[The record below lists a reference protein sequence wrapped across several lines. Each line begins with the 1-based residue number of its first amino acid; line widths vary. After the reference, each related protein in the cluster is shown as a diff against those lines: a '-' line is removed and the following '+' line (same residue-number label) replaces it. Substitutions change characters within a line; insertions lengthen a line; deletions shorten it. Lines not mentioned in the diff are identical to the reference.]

1 MHTDPLGRCLHEAL
15 GDVVRGAHDT
25 LRVRPESVSQIS
37 LLFRLA
43 NTHRFHIAVP
53 GSQLVA
59 GRGIVTLD
67 LDALSGIRGF
77 DPESQTL
84 HVEGG
89 ALVSTVEAH
98 LRARGLTLGARSD
111 LDPRQSVSAWLAS
124 GAPGARAHAD
134 DPVDQLLCGLH
145 VVLADSTEL
154 TIRPAPRRAVGP
166 DLIPAVVGGRAA
178 LGVIVGAHLV
188 ARRDTPRTQRTY
200 RFASRDAA
208 ESARAWIRG
217 HGVRPASITL
227 TGDGDSTLLKVS
239 IEGSRGVRDAC
250 LTTVARVTTERGG
263 VPCDDATPP
272 APAPMPAPGPSAIVR
287 ALGRALD
294 PANVL
299 GHAPTEGA
307 SPT

>member
-1 MHTDPLGRCLHEAL
+1 MHADVLGQCLRDAL

-25 LRVRPESVSQIS
+25 LRVRPESISQIS
-37 LLFRLA
+37 RLFRLA

-59 GRGIVTLD
+59 GRGVVTLD
-67 LDALSGIRGF
+67 LDALPRIRAL
-77 DPESQTL
+77 DIESQIL

-89 ALVSTVEAH
+89 ALVSTVECH
-98 LRARGLTLGARSD
+98 LRARGLTLGASD
-111 LDPRQSVSAWLAS
+111 VLDPRQSVSDWLAS

-134 DPVDQLLCGLH
+134 DPVDQLVCGLD
-145 VVLADSTEL
+145 VVLPDGTEL

-166 DLIPAVVGGRAA
+166 DLVPAFVGGRAA

-188 ARRDTPRTQRTY
+188 ARRDTPRTQITY
-200 RFASRDAA
+200 RFATRDAA
-208 ESARAWIRG
+208 ESARAWVRG
-217 HGVRPASITL
+217 YGVRPASITL
-227 TGDGDSTLLKVS
+227 TEDSERAILIVS

-250 LTTVARVTTERGG
+250 LATVARVAAERGG
-263 VPCDDATPP
+263 IPCNDASPLAPSSTPIS
-272 APAPMPAPGPSAIVR
+272 GPSAIVR

-299 GHAPTEGA
+299 GPARTEGD
-307 SPT
+307 SLS